1 MGSAPHPQA
10 TEPWGTD
17 RVVSD
22 RRTKG
27 SRLTQPRYT
36 YQPTTAEI
44 AQRFNIPEGDVVRF
58 DHNTSPYGTDWAP
71 GVVGP
76 MARHLNE
83 YPDASYAGLRGAAA
97 EYLGVQV
104 DNVVPGAGVDEIV
117 LLIARAFLGQG
128 RRACAVAPTY
138 PLYEIASLQTGS
150 EFIAVP
156 LEPPSFGFPSRS
168 IGEAAETSDVTWLC
182 TPNNP
187 TGNTIGPDDI
197 VAILEAARG
206 IVVIDAAYAEF
217 AGDSWGP
224 WVERH
229 ENLVV
234 CHSMS
239 KAFGLAALRVGFALT
254 SQRLAERLDAVRPPG
269 SISSM
274 SAQLASVALSEPQR
288 MWRRVDRLERERV
301 RLAQRIEE
309 LGFGVMPSRTNFLL
323 CEVGDAAHAIADFV
337 LAEGLIVRDYPTAGR
352 LGNFIRIT
360 VRSPE
365 DNDRLISA
373 LERATDAGVSAWH
386 Q

>member
-1 MGSAPHPQA
+1 
-10 TEPWGTD
+10 
-17 RVVSD
+17 V
-22 RRTKG
+22 TK
-27 SRLTQPRYT
+27 PRYK
-36 YQPTTAEI
+36 YQPTTADI
-44 AQRFNIPEGDVVRF
+44 AERFNIPEGDVVRF

-83 YPDASYAGLRGAAA
+83 YPGASYATIRRAAA
-97 EYLGVQV
+97 NFLGVQQE
-104 DNVVPGAGVDEIV
+104 NIVPGAGVDEIV
-117 LLIARAFLGQG
+117 LLIARALLGQG
-128 RRACAVAPTY
+128 KRACAAVPTY

-187 TGNTIGPDDI
+187 TGNTIGREDI
-197 VAILEAARG
+197 AAILEAARG

-217 AGDSWGP
+217 AGDSWAP
-224 WVERH
+224 WIERY

-239 KAFGLAALRVGFALT
+239 KAFGLAALRVGFAM
-254 SQRLAERLDAVRPPG
+254 SSRQLADRLDAVRPPG

-274 SAQLASVALSEPQR
+274 SAQLAEVALGEPQR
-288 MWRRVDRLERERV
+288 MWRRVDRIQRERV
-301 RLAQRIEE
+301 RLAERIEA
-309 LGFGVMPSRTNFLL
+309 LGFGVMPSRTNFIL
-323 CEVGDAAHAIADFV
+323 CEAGDTAHAISDSL
-337 LAEGLIVRDYPTAGR
+337 LAEGLIVRSFPTGGP
-352 LGNFIRIT
+352 LGKFIRIT

-373 LERATDAGVSAWH
+373 LERGPNAGVSVRH
-386 Q
+386 R